1 MKLLF
6 ICLVGVSLAVA
17 AVITE
22 RETQEVTSIQNG
34 HTQFKQLL
42 PKDGES
48 VGEIKKKG
56 GSVRFPCC
64 IIDFGDIR

>member
-48 VGEIKKKG
+48 VGE
-56 GSVRFPCC
+56 VMQFHLYNFTA
-64 IIDFGDIR
+64 IDLDV